1 MASRVSRRYGVYA
14 TNLVDL
20 LCFFV
25 ADASTSSVTN
35 VTQRDSVSLYV
46 KIWIA
51 RGRILKIFKRID
63 SYIDAIYME
72 IANIQLGIS
81 MISRRILQ

>member
-14 TNLVDL
+14 TNIADL

-25 ADASTSSVTN
+25 ADVSTSSVTN